1 MVIVGADPTMDKV
14 LAEGGTVTPIV
25 GAAPEIDNLSGSDT
39 KNLFGKAPTKLTV
52 RITDG
57 ISGLVGLVP
66 AA

>member
-1 MVIVGADPTMDKV
+1 M
-14 LAEGGTVTPIV
+14 AEGGTVILIV
-25 GAAPEIDNLSGSDT
+25 GAALEIDNLSGSDT

>member
-1 MVIVGADPTMDKV
+1 MDKV

-25 GAAPEIDNLSGSDT
+25 GATPEIDNRSGRIA